1 MTDYGVM
8 INGQLLI
15 HKEQQTGD
23 KPVVYTDEPL
33 CGEDGITCFS
43 FEERNGEIVQVWQIK
58 QNPYGSA
65 EVYPYTDPA
74 EALSILLGGD
84 GE

>member
-23 KPVVYTDEPL
+23 KPIVYMDAPTH
-33 CGEDGITCFS
+33 GEDEITFFS
-43 FEERNGEIVQVWQIK
+43 FEEQNGEIVQVWRIAP
-58 QNPYGSA
+58 NTYDNTD
-65 EVYPYTDPA
+65 VYPYTDPA
-74 EALSILLGGD
+74 ELLNILLGGD